1 MTITFLSHK
10 DLLDTLFQ
18 RQNGFFKIGVE
29 MCQNVLNLYEV
40 RNQGKMLPKFAN
52 KNIGIYIHDTCK
64 ADLG

>member
-1 MTITFLSHK
+1 
-10 DLLDTLFQ
+10 
-18 RQNGFFKIGVE
+18 

-64 ADLG
+64 ADLGWTPPPQKKLKGN

>member
-1 MTITFLSHK
+1 
-10 DLLDTLFQ
+10 
-18 RQNGFFKIGVE
+18 